1 MTDRFDEMAGRVQM
15 DLAAFAMPTG
25 TSARRVIADALRA
38 AHACG
43 VDEAAATID
52 LSMDDARELRRLALL
67 GLETEAKLARV
78 DADTGDWFARSYGAF
93 PDLEPDTEPARD
105 TRAERI
111 GRAVLRELSD
121 QGVELPGLR
130 DGYASEGGIIAVI
143 AAAMED
149 SDD

>member
-1 MTDRFDEMAGRVQM
+1 MTTLTKEIIEREMRIWERNGYIE
-15 DLAAFAMPTG
+15 G
-25 TSARRVIADALRA
+25 TSGLAMTSTSPPRPARLRNRS
-38 AHACG
+38 
-43 VDEAAATID
+43 EARA
-52 LSMDDARELRRLALL
+52 SRRRHWRLVCPVVA
-67 GLETEAKLARV
+67 
-78 DADTGDWFARSYGAF
+78 GDSR
-93 PDLEPDTEPARD
+93 PEPDTELACD

-149 SDD
+149 EA

>member
-1 MTDRFDEMAGRVQM
+1 MTLTKEIIEREMRIWERNGYIE
-15 DLAAFAMPTG
+15 G
-25 TSARRVIADALRA
+25 TVWAR
-38 AHACG
+38 HY
-43 VDEAAATID
+43 ID
-52 LSMDDARELRRLALL
+52 LCRLALL

-130 DGYASEGGIIAVI
+130 NGYASEGGIIAVI
-143 AAAMED
+143 ADAMED
-149 SDD
+149 EA

>member
-1 MTDRFDEMAGRVQM
+1 MLTKEQIENFRITRRASPELTE
-15 DLAAFAMPTG
+15 DL
-25 TSARRVIADALRA
+25 
-38 AHACG
+38 C
-43 VDEAAATID
+43 
-52 LSMDDARELRRLALL
+52 RLALL

-93 PDLEPDTEPARD
+93 PDLEPDTKPERD
-105 TRAERI
+105 TRAERV

-149 SDD
+149 EA

>member
-1 MTDRFDEMAGRVQM
+1 MTLTKEIIEREMRIWERNGYIE
-15 DLAAFAMPTG
+15 G
-25 TSARRVIADALRA
+25 TVWAR
-38 AHACG
+38 HY
-43 VDEAAATID
+43 ID
-52 LSMDDARELRRLALL
+52 LCRLALL

-130 DGYASEGGIIAVI
+130 NGYASEGGIIAVI

>member
-1 MTDRFDEMAGRVQM
+1 MLTKKQIEAIEIGGRDDEWEMSG
-15 DLAAFAMPTG
+15 
-25 TSARRVIADALRA
+25 
-38 AHACG
+38 
-43 VDEAAATID
+43 D

-67 GLETEAKLARV
+67 GLE
-78 DADTGDWFARSYGAF
+78 
-93 PDLEPDTEPARD
+93 RD
-105 TRAERI
+105 TRADRV

-149 SDD
+149 EA

>member
-1 MTDRFDEMAGRVQM
+1 MLTKKQIEAIEIGGRDDEWEMSG
-15 DLAAFAMPTG
+15 
-25 TSARRVIADALRA
+25 
-38 AHACG
+38 
-43 VDEAAATID
+43 D

-111 GRAVLRELSD
+111 GRAVIAWVGDDEPKQLRS
-121 QGVELPGLR
+121 
-130 DGYASEGGIIAVI
+130 YASDLEADHWPVGADLVRAI
-143 AAAMED
+143 AAALEEEA
-149 SDD
+149 

>member
-1 MTDRFDEMAGRVQM
+1 MTLTKEIIEREMRIWERNGYIE
-15 DLAAFAMPTG
+15 G
-25 TSARRVIADALRA
+25 TVWAR
-38 AHACG
+38 HY
-43 VDEAAATID
+43 ID
-52 LSMDDARELRRLALL
+52 LCRLALL

-78 DADTGDWFARSYGAF
+78 DADTGDWSARSYGAF

-149 SDD
+149 EA

>member
-1 MTDRFDEMAGRVQM
+1 MLTKKQIEAIEIGGRDDEWEMSG
-15 DLAAFAMPTG
+15 
-25 TSARRVIADALRA
+25 
-38 AHACG
+38 
-43 VDEAAATID
+43 D

-111 GRAVLRELSD
+111 GRAVLVAGDTARFALDVAINHIRNGIGFED
-121 QGVELPGLR
+121 NEIPKLR
-130 DGYASEGGIIAVI
+130 AIAD
-143 AAAMED
+143 AMED
-149 SDD
+149 ET

>member
-1 MTDRFDEMAGRVQM
+1 VTLTKEIIEREMRIWERNGYIE
-15 DLAAFAMPTG
+15 G
-25 TSARRVIADALRA
+25 TVWAR
-38 AHACG
+38 HY
-43 VDEAAATID
+43 ID
-52 LSMDDARELRRLALL
+52 LCRLALL

-149 SDD
+149 EA

>member
-1 MTDRFDEMAGRVQM
+1 MLTKKQIEAIEIGGRDDEWEMSG
-15 DLAAFAMPTG
+15 
-25 TSARRVIADALRA
+25 
-38 AHACG
+38 
-43 VDEAAATID
+43 D

-111 GRAVLRELSD
+111 GRAVLVAGDTARFALDVAIDHIRNGIGFED
-121 QGVELPGLR
+121 DEIPKLR
-130 DGYASEGGIIAVI
+130 AI

-149 SDD
+149 EDGTTETTTYGGDR

>member
-1 MTDRFDEMAGRVQM
+1 VTLTKEIIEREMRIWERNGYIE
-15 DLAAFAMPTG
+15 G
-25 TSARRVIADALRA
+25 TVWAR
-38 AHACG
+38 HY
-43 VDEAAATID
+43 ID
-52 LSMDDARELRRLALL
+52 LCRLALL

-130 DGYASEGGIIAVI
+130 NGYASEGGIIAVI
-143 AAAMED
+143 ADAMED
-149 SDD
+149 EA

>member
-1 MTDRFDEMAGRVQM
+1 MTLTKEIIEREMRIWKRNGYIE
-15 DLAAFAMPTG
+15 G
-25 TSARRVIADALRA
+25 TVWAR
-38 AHACG
+38 HY
-43 VDEAAATID
+43 ID
-52 LSMDDARELRRLALL
+52 LCRLALL

-149 SDD
+149 EA

>member
-1 MTDRFDEMAGRVQM
+1 MTLTKEIIEREMRIWERNGYIE
-15 DLAAFAMPTG
+15 G
-25 TSARRVIADALRA
+25 TVWAR
-38 AHACG
+38 HY
-43 VDEAAATID
+43 ID
-52 LSMDDARELRRLALL
+52 LCRLALL

-121 QGVELPGLR
+121 QGMELPGLR

-149 SDD
+149 EA

>member
-1 MTDRFDEMAGRVQM
+1 VLTKKQIEAIEIGGRDDEWEMSG
-15 DLAAFAMPTG
+15 
-25 TSARRVIADALRA
+25 
-38 AHACG
+38 
-43 VDEAAATID
+43 D

-67 GLETEAKLARV
+67 GLE
-78 DADTGDWFARSYGAF
+78 
-93 PDLEPDTEPARD
+93 RD

-149 SDD
+149 EA

>member
-1 MTDRFDEMAGRVQM
+1 MLTKEQIESMHTLLVRERPM
-15 DLAAFAMPTG
+15 G
-25 TSARRVIADALRA
+25 TSVA
-38 AHACG
+38 A
-43 VDEAAATID
+43 VDE
-52 LSMDDARELRRLALL
+52 LCRLALL

-130 DGYASEGGIIAVI
+130 KGFV
-143 AAAMED
+143 
-149 SDD
+149 

>member
-1 MTDRFDEMAGRVQM
+1 
-15 DLAAFAMPTG
+15 MP
-25 TSARRVIADALRA
+25 SPIW
-38 AHACG
+38 
-43 VDEAAATID
+43 AAATRPRMCDVTLTKEIIEREMRIWKRNGYIEGTVWARHYID
-52 LSMDDARELRRLALL
+52 LCRLALL

-149 SDD
+149 EA